1 MLEIVYAHGKKET
14 AAKKEW
20 NMLEIVHGSML
31 MEKETAAKSRVAI
44 LGATYLEAGGQKGIR
59 SIS

>member
-44 LGATYLEAGGQKGIR
+44 LGAT
-59 SIS
+59 